1 MAPQASK
8 KCGLQPPD
16 HHRLGCCTSNSID
29 SEQIP
34 GIVSVLWSGHEWLRF
49 CREILCKEGS
59 VMMGSWS
66 YYIVSN
72 YRHISRAF
80 VAVIFLFVGTDA
92 VADPILPPVVF
103 HPCLPKVREVV
114 KSPIPLPDPPPFL
127 IGCLIP
133 GCDLALTGPLDL
145 RVELSGD
152 LMPSAL
158 LEIDGLSQ
166 DRIRMLQ
173 LSGEV
178 QAVPDQR
185 TTFKVERGRSLLSGL
200 RVDLGARLQ
209 TEDLVTRLMA
219 RTVAPIIPTV
229 QLRLSV
235 DAKEAEKWVIRN
247 REVKSQKAEPKIVI
261 ALKLIQGKTTI
272 NESITEYP
280 LIPCYNIPTHPPD
293 AYGPIGP
300 ITLDVDG
307 NPVDWIHVTEQGIGG
322 ATVSLGQDAV
332 ALANGLIQNGS
343 SPRWISSEA
352 YKGTAFIPMV
362 YPAGQPEDRIET
374 STDCANDG
382 NTCAEV
388 SVFAK
393 DLGMT
398 FTTLPK
404 ENPPKDWKTG
414 LGEIVEIP
422 ITQNG
427 PLVVPVEF
435 YILWEHPN
443 DSSNPIDPKA
453 SCSAMSSITACLAD
467 WWLSEAN
474 TVWGNMWSGI
484 QFERREPVTMATFP
498 ELEETSCDDL
508 TAVYNRLGLTFY
520 SDPPLPSEQPT
531 AMRVFFVMESI
542 HTSDQGSGTITESA
556 PGWTC
561 TGTRARNLLN
571 NIFISTSSANR
582 TSLAHEFGH
591 ALSLWHVNDPST
603 GDPLVYTKDATGVY
617 PYFDGHNL
625 MWTNGTL
632 DRTNIAKSQAF
643 RGNVNRVS
651 AVHRHEV
658 PNRSLSGVPRECPDD
673 LVNVIGTTCPK
684 IYVDK

>member
-1 MAPQASK
+1 MQS
-8 KCGLQPPD
+8 
-16 HHRLGCCTSNSID
+16 
-29 SEQIP
+29 
-34 GIVSVLWSGHEWLRF
+34 
-49 CREILCKEGS
+49 
-59 VMMGSWS
+59 SW
-66 YYIVSN
+66 YYHITSN
-72 YRHISRAF
+72 YRRICRAF
-80 VAVIFLFVGTDA
+80 VAVIFLFLGTEA
-92 VADPILPPVVF
+92 AADPILPPVVF

-114 KSPIPLPDPPPFL
+114 KSPIPLPHPPPFS

-133 GCDLALTGPLDL
+133 GCDLAVTGPLDL

-166 DRIRMLQ
+166 DQIRMLQ

-185 TTFKVERGRSLLSGL
+185 TTFKVERGRSHVSGL
-200 RVDLGARLQ
+200 RVDLGTRLQ
-209 TEDLVTRLMA
+209 TENLVTRLMEQTA
-219 RTVAPIIPTV
+219 TPIIPTI

-235 DAKEAEKWVIRN
+235 DAEEAEKWMTKKGTVETKN
-247 REVKSQKAEPKIVI
+247 AEPKIVI
-261 ALKLIQGKTTI
+261 DLKVIQGKITI
-272 NESITEYP
+272 NESRTEYV
-280 LIPCYNIPTHPPD
+280 LIRCYNIQTHPPE
-293 AYGPIGP
+293 ANGSIAPP
-300 ITLDVDG
+300 TRDVDG

-343 SPRWISSEA
+343 SPRWIGPEA

-404 ENPPKDWKTG
+404 ENQPKDWKTG

-443 DSSNPIDPKA
+443 DPSNPIDPSA
-453 SCSAMSSITACLAD
+453 SCSAMSSITDCLAD

-484 QFERREPVTMATFP
+484 QFEKKQGAATVATSP
-498 ELEETSCDDL
+498 GLEEASCDDL
-508 TAVYNRLGLTFY
+508 TTVYNQLGLNFY
-520 SDPPLPSEQPT
+520 SDPQQQPT
-531 AMRVFFVMESI
+531 AVRVFFVRESLN
-542 HTSDQGSGTITESA
+542 TSDQGNGTITESA
-556 PGWTC
+556 LGWTC
-561 TGTRARNLLN
+561 TGTRGRNTLN

-591 ALSLWHVNDPST
+591 ALSLWHVNDPTS
-603 GDPLVYTKDATGVY
+603 GNPLDYTNDVTGVY
-617 PYFDGHNL
+617 PSFGEHNL

-658 PNRSLSGVPRECPDD
+658 PNRSLSGVPRECPDEITID
-673 LVNVIGTTCPK
+673 LVDVIGNTCPK